1 MNTRVSVTELFS
13 REEIRELTQPS
24 DIHGIWA
31 VGSTWAVIGATFAG
45 LALSW
50 SYLPWWGKLLIC
62 IVAIAILAGRQL
74 ALAIL
79 MHDASHNSLFKTKW
93 LNDNLVD
100 WLCARPIWNDVHKYR
115 AHHMRH
121 HAKTSTPED
130 PDMSLV
136 AGFPTTKKSIARKF
150 IRDLTGI
157 TGLKFTIGRILMDA
171 EVMKWTVAN
180 DVTWL
185 PREDRK
191 WYDYPAK
198 FFKNSSKAIAVNV
211 AMFGVLSAVGHPKLY
226 LLWPLAYMTAF
237 PLFIRIRSM
246 AEHAGMQTSN
256 SALTNTR
263 TTKAGW
269 IARTFVAP
277 IRVNYHMEHHLM
289 AAVPYFRL
297 PQMHQMLRERG
308 FVPEPPTYFQVID
321 LLSRGRTSTENVED
335 LDDAKVTTQKQ

>member
-24 DIHGIWA
+24 DIYGIWA
-31 VGSTWAVIGATFAG
+31 VGSTWAAIGATFAG

-100 WLCARPIWNDVHKYR
+100 WLCARPIWNDLHKYR

-171 EVMKWTVAN
+171 EMMKWTVAN

-191 WYDYPAK
+191 WYDYPIK
-198 FFKNSSKAIAVNV
+198 FFKNSSKAIAVNA
-211 AMFGVLSAVGHPKLY
+211 AMFGVLWMVGHPKLY
-226 LLWPLAYMTAF
+226 LLWPLAYITAF
-237 PLFIRIRSM
+237 PFFIRIRSM

-269 IARTFVAP
+269 IARAFVAP

-308 FVPEPPTYFQVID
+308 FVSEPPTYFQVID
-321 LLSRGRTSTENVED
+321 LLSRGRTSTENVEYF
-335 LDDAKVTTQKQ
+335 DDAKVTTQEQ